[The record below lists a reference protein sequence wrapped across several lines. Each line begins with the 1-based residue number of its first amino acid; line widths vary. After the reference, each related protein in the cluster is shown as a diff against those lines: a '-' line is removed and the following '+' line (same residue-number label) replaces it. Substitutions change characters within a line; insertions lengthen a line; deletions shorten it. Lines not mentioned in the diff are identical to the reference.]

1 MLVCSSVVTDEV
13 WERMTLSSC
22 VTSRCDREGPGS
34 LEQMVDV
41 SLFACPDCRGAAL
54 HLLIIPW
61 SRSHK
66 RNPNVA

>member
-1 MLVCSSVVTDEV
+1 MHPGIFQGVKRLRDGFVQV
-13 WERMTLSSC
+13 

-41 SLFACPDCRGAAL
+41 SLFAWPDCRGAAL
-54 HLLIIPW
+54 HLLIIP
-61 SRSHK
+61 RSHE